1 MDLLHSDPINASG
14 SWALRGLGVPQSL
27 LYIHKAD
34 LNLFQP
40 CHLRCWD
47 LGVVAG
53 NPEGAMGKGV
63 AAGQGNRKLVCVDG
77 NGDVF
82 PFGQVIR
89 VFLLV

>member
-1 MDLLHSDPINASG
+1 M
-14 SWALRGLGVPQSL
+14 
-27 LYIHKAD
+27 
-34 LNLFQP
+34 
-40 CHLRCWD
+40 
-47 LGVVAG
+47 G

-77 NGDVF
+77 NRDVF